1 MEMQIDDI
9 FEEILGTTLSTYR
22 VLRQGGPD
30 VERLYFFY
38 LYTAKLQKTRQIYST
53 TGFTSRGLDI
63 GEKRV
68 HAAKKYLVGVGLI
81 EDARGKDGRYYV
93 RLKYVFKRETVEG
106 YADNEAQFYE
116 NVQPSQNGGTGENGQ
131 TGRNGT
137 PAETA
142 TQMLEESTFG
152 TNILKLKENAC
163 VPDSKK
169 NEAPY
174 SCPVFREFW
183 ELYPKKVDKPK
194 AWALWAKLPDAD
206 RIQALEGLKAWK
218 RLWNTFGP
226 DDLRFVIY
234 PERFIKLRRF
244 EPETLSTELAQKL
257 KERKVSSPEDRT
269 DALSKEE
276 AAKKRAD
283 EKAADEER
291 ASARIKRETAE
302 ILRFFEAMPDQSRE
316 LMEAEAEKKCAGFA
330 ESRTKYPQA
339 YQAAYRSALVGLVR
353 PVWESSKE

>member
-1 MEMQIDDI
+1 MEHRIDDI
-9 FEEILGTTLSTYR
+9 FDEIIGTTLETYR
-22 VLRQGGPD
+22 ILRAGGPD
-30 VERLYFFY
+30 VERLFLFY
-38 LYTAKLQKTRQIYST
+38 LYTAKTQKTNRIYAT
-53 TGFTSRGLDI
+53 TGYTATGLDI

-68 HAAKKYLVGVGLI
+68 QKAKNYLRDVGLI
-81 EDARGKDGRYYV
+81 TDECEPQGPGKNDKWYV
-93 RLKYVFKRETVEG
+93 RVSYVFRRSTLEG
-106 YADNEAQFYE
+106 YASKGTEPT
-116 NVQPSQNGGTGENGQ
+116 PSEIDPPRRIPPLGVGSETDGQ
-131 TGRNGT
+131 YLNRFPSEINQSNSLM
-137 PAETA
+137 P
-142 TQMLEESTFG
+142 
-152 TNILKLKENAC
+152 
-163 VPDSKK
+163 VPSGKPEIKK

-194 AWALWAKLPDAD
+194 AWTLWAKLPDAD

-244 EPETLSTELAQKL
+244 EPETLSTELAPKL
-257 KERKVSSPEDRT
+257 KERKVSSPEAPA